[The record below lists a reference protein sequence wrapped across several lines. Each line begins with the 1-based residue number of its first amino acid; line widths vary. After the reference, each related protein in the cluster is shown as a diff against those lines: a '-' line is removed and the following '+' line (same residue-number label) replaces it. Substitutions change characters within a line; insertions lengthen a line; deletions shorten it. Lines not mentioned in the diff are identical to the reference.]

1 MGVSLPADRPAAV
14 VFGCSGTRLSAD
26 ERALFADCNPL
37 GFILFARNCV
47 EPAQIRDLT
56 ASMRDCI
63 GRPDAPILIDQEG
76 GRIQRLNPPHWRAA
90 PSAAAFGALAKSDL
104 AGAKEAVRLNAQLL
118 ASELLTL
125 GIDVDCAPV
134 LDVPVEGAH
143 GIIGN
148 RAFCTDPTLVGEL
161 GRAACEGFIA
171 GGVAPVIKHIPG
183 HGRARADSHLELP
196 VVDTPLNALSAT
208 DFVPFALNADA
219 PYAMTAHVVFTALD
233 AKLPI
238 TLSKPA
244 IDDVIRKRIGFDGFL
259 FSDDV
264 GMKALSGKFSELAN
278 AALAAGCDGVLH
290 CSGDFTEM
298 KEIAAAVSLLTDA
311 AQARFSKAHVGKPP
325 AFDSREALARLDT
338 LMMRAA

>member
-1 MGVSLPADRPAAV
+1 LPAERPAAV
-14 VFGCSGTRLSAD
+14 VFGCSGTRLTAD
-26 ERALFADCNPL
+26 ERALFADCDPL

-47 EPAQIRDLT
+47 EPAQIKDLT

-63 GRPDAPILIDQEG
+63 GRADAPILIDQEG

-90 PSAAAFGALAKSDL
+90 PPAAAFGALAKTDL
-104 AGAKEAVRLNAQLL
+104 VAAKEATRLNAQLL
-118 ASELLTL
+118 ASELLAL

-148 RAFCTDPTLVGEL
+148 RAFSTDPTLVGEL
-161 GRAACEGFIA
+161 GRAACEGFIN
-171 GGVAPVIKHIPG
+171 GGVAPVIKHVPG
-183 HGRARADSHLELP
+183 HGRAKADSHLELP
-196 VVDTPLNALSAT
+196 VVDTPLEALAAT
-208 DFVPFALNADA
+208 DFVPFVLNADA
-219 PYAMTAHVVFTALD
+219 PYGMTAHVVFTALD

-244 IDDVIRKRIGFDGFL
+244 IDAVIRKRIGFDGFL

-264 GMKALSGKFSELAN
+264 GMKALSGTFAERSR
-278 AALAAGCDGVLH
+278 AALAAGCDGILH
-290 CSGDFTEM
+290 CSGDFAEM
-298 KEIAAAVSLLTDA
+298 KDVAKATPSLSDA
-311 AQARFSKAHVGKPP
+311 AQARFARAHAAASKPA
-325 AFDSREALARLDT
+325 AFDAREALARLDT